1 MITQPVD
8 INDMPFGFMIGHGI
22 VDAIITLTQFWEEY
36 LFTKRDLPVTFV
48 DFEVLS
54 KEQRG
59 F

>member
-1 MITQPVD
+1 
-8 INDMPFGFMIGHGI
+8 MPFGFMIGHGI
-22 VDAIITLTQFWEEY
+22 ADAITTLTQFWEEY

-48 DFEVLS
+48 DFEILS